1 MTKQTP
7 IQMLQELAQTRVDE
21 ATRRLATLMA
31 SEHAC
36 EVKLEMLIQYRSEY
50 RERYKQAVGTGI
62 GLDALR
68 NYTTFL
74 GKLEEAVAQQQKV
87 VEQSRRNT
95 QHGQQQWVHER
106 NRMKAFDTLS
116 ARQQAQQTRKE
127 LRSEQRQSDEHA
139 AKRFQDQERLD
150 EDDEG

>member
-7 IQMLQELAQTRVDE
+7 LQMLQELAHTRVDE
-21 ATRRLATLMA
+21 ATRRLATLMS

-36 EVKLEMLIQYRSEY
+36 EVKLQMLIDYRTEY
-50 RERYKQAVGTGI
+50 RDRYKLAVSEGI

-68 NYTTFL
+68 NYSYFL
-74 GKLEEAVAQQQKV
+74 GKLDEAVTHQEQV
-87 VEQSRRNT
+87 VAQSRRMT

-116 ARQQAQQTRKE
+116 ARQLKQQAVKE
-127 LRSEQRQSDEHA
+127 ARHEQRQSDEHA
-139 AKRFQDQERLD
+139 AKNHRMRHEAEHD
-150 EDDEG
+150 E